1 MNKLSIRLG
10 LLFFIFILLIETM
23 LFFFLYQGIISER
36 IQSET
41 GNLLAR
47 GTTHRN
53 VLEKNFQKSTIEHV
67 ALMETEAETDVII
80 TDANNNIIESSNEI
94 TEGMKQLINK
104 SKSFRY
110 THHGQMLEDR
120 WKTEKYLA
128 TVSPIVVNENVEG
141 FVFMFLDTVPIRNM
155 IHQLTNQFLLIGVM
169 SIFITLI
176 TIFLLSK
183 FIVSP
188 LIEMKKVTEQLSQ
201 GNHENELNTKRD
213 DELGDL
219 ARSIQ
224 FLSNNLERLK
234 KDRNEFL
241 SSISHD
247 LRTPL
252 TYLKG
257 YADIASRP
265 NLSNEQKNEYLAII
279 KEEAENV
286 ATLIK
291 NLFEL
296 AKMDENQ
303 FTVFKQPMLLKNF
316 LENISHKI
324 QPAFNEANIKLL
336 IKCAPNI
343 RATIDAERF
352 RQVIV
357 NLLDN
362 ALKHSRANT
371 TVTVEVNQNKNIT
384 TISFSDEGEGIPN
397 EELPYIWDRLY
408 RVEKS
413 RSRSTGGSG
422 LGLAIVKKI
431 VESHGGEIT
440 VNSVL
445 NKGTTFIIQLKD
457 GAQIGK
463 NIIS

>member
-53 VLEKNFQKSTIEHV
+53 VLEKNFQETTIEHV
-67 ALMETEAETDVII
+67 ALMETEAATDVVI
-80 TDANNNIIESSNEI
+80 TDENNKAIKSSNEI
-94 TEGMKQLINK
+94 TDGMQELINR
-104 SKSFRY
+104 SKNHNF
-110 THHGQMLEDR
+110 THHGELLEDR

-128 TVSPIVVNENVEG
+128 TVSPIVVNEKVVG
-141 FVFMFLDTVPIRNM
+141 FVFMFLETVSIRNM
-155 IHQLTNQFLLIGVM
+155 IHQLTNQFILVGVI

-188 LIEMKKVTEQLSQ
+188 LLEMKKVTEQISR

-224 FLSNNLERLK
+224 LLSDNLDRLK

-247 LRTPL
+247 LKTPL

-257 YADIASRP
+257 YADIARRP
-265 NLSNEQKNEYLAII
+265 NLTNEQRDEYLAII
-279 KEEAENV
+279 NEEAENV
-286 ATLIK
+286 VALI
-291 NLFEL
+291 NDLFEL

-303 FTVFKQPMLLKNF
+303 FTIHKQPVKLNDFFGK
-316 LENISHKI
+316 ISEKF
-324 QPAFNEANIKLL
+324 QPAFNEENIKLQ
-336 IKCAPNI
+336 IMCAPNI
-343 RATIDAERF
+343 RVSIDAERF
-352 RQVIV
+352 RQVIS

-362 ALKHSRANT
+362 ALKHSSANT
-371 TVTVEVNQNKNIT
+371 TVSVEVDQNKNGT
-384 TISFSDEGEGIPN
+384 TITVSDEGEGISEKDLPN
-397 EELPYIWDRLY
+397 IWDRLY

-431 VESHGGEIT
+431 IEGHGGEISVRSK
-440 VNSVL
+440 VNV
-445 NKGTTFIIQLKD
+445 GTTFTIHLKD
-457 GAQIGK
+457 GGV
-463 NIIS
+463 N

>member
-1 MNKLSIRLG
+1 MNKLSVWLG

-53 VLEKNFQKSTIEHV
+53 VLEKNFHESTIEHV
-67 ALMETEAETDVII
+67 ALMETEAATDVVI
-80 TDANNNIIESSNEI
+80 TDENYKVIQSSNKI
-94 TEGMKQLINK
+94 TEGMQELINN
-104 SKSFRY
+104 SKTISY
-110 THHGQMLEDR
+110 THHGILLEDR

-128 TVSPIVVNENVEG
+128 TVSPIVVNKKIVG
-141 FVFMFLDTVPIRNM
+141 FVYMFLETVPIRNM
-155 IHQLTNQFLLIGVM
+155 IHQLTNQFLLIGVI

-188 LIEMKKVTEQLSQ
+188 LLEMKRVTEQLSK
-201 GNHENELNTKRD
+201 GNHKIKLNTKRD

-224 FLSNNLERLK
+224 LLSDNLHRLK

-241 SSISHD
+241 SSISHE
-247 LRTPL
+247 LKTPL

-257 YADIASRP
+257 YADIARRP
-265 NLSNEQKNEYLAII
+265 NITNEQRDEYLSII

-286 ATLIK
+286 VVLVN

-303 FTVFKQPMLLKNF
+303 FTINKQPVRLKDF
-316 LENISHKI
+316 LEKI
-324 QPAFNEANIKLL
+324 RQKFQPAFHEEKIDLK
-336 IKCAPNI
+336 IICPPNI
-343 RATIDAERF
+343 SVSVDAVRF
-352 RQVIV
+352 SQVIS

-362 ALKHSRANT
+362 ALKHSPANT
-371 TVTVEVNQNKNIT
+371 TVTVEVKQNKTGT
-384 TISFSDEGEGIPN
+384 TITISDEGEGIP
-397 EELPYIWDRLY
+397 EEDLPNIWDRLY

-422 LGLAIVKKI
+422 IGLAIVKKI
-431 VESHGGEIT
+431 VESHGGEISIKSI
-440 VNSVL
+440 V
-445 NKGTTFIIQLKD
+445 NKGTTFTIHLKD
-457 GAQIGK
+457 GGAI
-463 NIIS
+463 

>member
-1 MNKLSIRLG
+1 MNKLSVWLG

-53 VLEKNFQKSTIEHV
+53 VLEKNFHESTIEHV
-67 ALMETEAETDVII
+67 ALMETEAATDVVI
-80 TDANNNIIESSNEI
+80 TDENYKVIQSSNKI
-94 TEGMKQLINK
+94 TEGMQELINN
-104 SKSFRY
+104 SKTISY
-110 THHGQMLEDR
+110 THHGILLEDR

-128 TVSPIVVNENVEG
+128 TVSPIVVNKKIVG
-141 FVFMFLDTVPIRNM
+141 FVYMFLETVPIRNM
-155 IHQLTNQFLLIGVM
+155 IHQLTNQFLLIGVI

-188 LIEMKKVTEQLSQ
+188 LLEMKRVTEQLSK
-201 GNHENELNTKRD
+201 GNHEIKLNTKRD

-224 FLSNNLERLK
+224 LLSDNLHRLK

-241 SSISHD
+241 SSISHE
-247 LRTPL
+247 LKTPL

-257 YADIASRP
+257 YADIARRP
-265 NLSNEQKNEYLAII
+265 NITNEQRDEYLSII

-286 ATLIK
+286 VVLVN

-303 FTVFKQPMLLKNF
+303 FTINKQPVRLKDLL
-316 LENISHKI
+316 EKI
-324 QPAFNEANIKLL
+324 RQKFQPAFHEEKIDLK
-336 IKCAPNI
+336 IICPPNI
-343 RATIDAERF
+343 SVSVDAVRF
-352 RQVIV
+352 SQVIS

-362 ALKHSRANT
+362 ALKHSPANT
-371 TVTVEVNQNKNIT
+371 TVTVEVKQNKTGT
-384 TISFSDEGEGIPN
+384 TITISDEGEGIP
-397 EELPYIWDRLY
+397 EEDLPNIWDRLY

-422 LGLAIVKKI
+422 IGLAIVKKI
-431 VESHGGEIT
+431 VESHGGEISIKSI
-440 VNSVL
+440 V
-445 NKGTTFIIQLKD
+445 NKGTTFTIHLKD
-457 GAQIGK
+457 GGAI
-463 NIIS
+463 

>member
-1 MNKLSIRLG
+1 MNKLSVRLG

-53 VLEKNFQKSTIEHV
+53 VLEKNFQETTIEHV
-67 ALMETEAETDVII
+67 ALMETEAATDVVI
-80 TDANNNIIESSNEI
+80 TDEKNKVIESSNEI
-94 TEGMKQLINK
+94 TEGMQELINN
-104 SKSFRY
+104 SKTHHY
-110 THHGQMLEDR
+110 THHGELLEDR
-120 WKTEKYLA
+120 WKTEKYMA
-128 TVSPIVVNENVEG
+128 TVSPIVVNEKVVG
-141 FVFMFLDTVPIRNM
+141 FVFMFLETVSIRNM
-155 IHQLTNQFLLIGVM
+155 IHQLTNQFLLVGVI
-169 SIFITLI
+169 SIFLTLV

-188 LIEMKKVTEQLSQ
+188 ILEMKRVTEQLSQ

-224 FLSNNLERLK
+224 LLSDNLERVK

-247 LRTPL
+247 LKTPL

-257 YADIASRP
+257 YADIARRP
-265 NLSNEQKNEYLAII
+265 NLTNEQRDEYLAII
-279 KEEAENV
+279 NEESENV
-286 ATLIK
+286 VALI
-291 NLFEL
+291 NDLFEL

-303 FTVFKQPMLLKNF
+303 FTIHKQTVRLRNF
-316 LENISHKI
+316 LERVSQKF
-324 QPAFNEANIKLL
+324 QPAFNEENIILQ
-336 IKCAPNI
+336 IKCDSNV
-343 RATIDAERF
+343 RVSIDTERF
-352 RQVIV
+352 GQVIS

-362 ALKHSRANT
+362 ALKHSPANT
-371 TVTVEVNQNKNIT
+371 TVVVEVNQNKVGT
-384 TISFSDEGEGIPN
+384 TIIVSDEGEGIP
-397 EELPYIWDRLY
+397 EKDLPNIWDRLY

-431 VESHGGEIT
+431 IEGHGGEISVSSI
-440 VNSVL
+440 VN
-445 NKGTTFIIQLKD
+445 NGTSFTIQLKD
-457 GAQIGK
+457 GGV
-463 NIIS
+463 N

>member
-10 LLFFIFILLIETM
+10 LLFFIFVMLIETM
-23 LFFFLYQGIISER
+23 LFFFLYQGIVSER

-41 GNLLAR
+41 ANLLSR

-53 VLEKNFQKSTIEHV
+53 VLEKSFKESTIMHV
-67 ALMETEAETDVII
+67 ALMETEAATDVVI
-80 TDANNNIIESSNEI
+80 TDAKLNVMESSNKI
-94 TEGMKQLINK
+94 TNGMNVLINK
-104 SKSFRY
+104 SKTLDY
-110 THHGQMLEDR
+110 THQGELLEDR

-128 TVSPIVVNENVEG
+128 TESPIVVNGKVEG

-155 IHQLTNQFLLIGVM
+155 IHQLTNQFILVGLI

-188 LIEMKKVTEQLSQ
+188 LIEMKKVTEQISQ
-201 GNHENELNTKRD
+201 GIHENELNTNRD

-224 FLSNNLERLK
+224 YLSDNLERLK

-257 YADIASRP
+257 YADVATRP
-265 NLSNEQKNEYLAII
+265 NLTNDQRNEYLNII

-286 ATLIK
+286 AELVK

-303 FTVFKQPMLLKNF
+303 FTIHKQPVIMNDF
-316 LENISHKI
+316 LEKI
-324 QPAFNEANIKLL
+324 KQKFQPAFNESNIKLL
-336 IKCAPNI
+336 INCSSHI
-343 RATIDAERF
+343 RVLIDAERF
-352 RQVIV
+352 RQVII

-362 ALKHSRANT
+362 AFKHSSAGT
-371 TVTVEVNQNKNIT
+371 TVTVEVNQNKNAT
-384 TISFSDEGEGIPN
+384 TIVVSDEGEGIP
-397 EELPYIWDRLY
+397 EGDLPYIWDRLY

-431 VESHGGEIT
+431 IESHGGEIMVSST
-440 VNSVL
+440 V
-445 NKGTTFIIQLKD
+445 NKGTTFTIQLKD
-457 GAQIGK
+457 GGA
-463 NIIS
+463 N

>member
-23 LFFFLYQGIISER
+23 LFFFLYQGIVSER

-53 VLEKNFQKSTIEHV
+53 VLEKNFQESTIDHV
-67 ALMETEAETDVII
+67 ALMETEAETDVVI
-80 TDANNNIIESSNEI
+80 TDENNNVIESSNEI
-94 TEGMKQLINK
+94 TDGMQELINN
-104 SKSFRY
+104 SKTLHY
-110 THHGQMLEDR
+110 THHGELLEDR
-120 WKTEKYLA
+120 WKTEKYMA
-128 TVSPIVVNENVEG
+128 TVSPIVVDEKAVG
-141 FVFMFLDTVPIRNM
+141 FVFMFLETAPIRNM
-155 IHQLTNQFLLIGVM
+155 IHQLTNQFLLVGVI

-188 LIEMKKVTEQLSQ
+188 LIEMKKVTEQLNQ

-224 FLSNNLERLK
+224 LLSNNLELLK

-247 LRTPL
+247 LKTPL

-257 YADIASRP
+257 YADIARRP
-265 NLSNEQKNEYLAII
+265 NLTNEQRDEYLAII

-286 ATLIK
+286 VVLIN

-303 FTVFKQPMLLKNF
+303 FTIHKQPVKLKEF
-316 LENISHKI
+316 LEKISQKF
-324 QPAFNEANIKLL
+324 QPAFNEVNIRLQ
-336 IKCAPNI
+336 IKCAPTV
-343 RATIDAERF
+343 RVSIDAERF
-352 RQVIV
+352 KQVIS

-362 ALKHSRANT
+362 ALKHSSANT
-371 TVTVEVNQNKNIT
+371 TVTVEVNQNKTGT
-384 TISFSDEGEGIPN
+384 TIIVSDEGEGIP
-397 EELPYIWDRLY
+397 EEDLPNIWDRLY

-431 VESHGGEIT
+431 IEGHGGEISVKST
-440 VNSVL
+440 V
-445 NKGTTFIIQLKD
+445 NKGTTFSIQLKD
-457 GAQIGK
+457 GGAH
-463 NIIS
+463 

>member
-23 LFFFLYQGIISER
+23 LFFFLYQGIVSER

-41 GNLLAR
+41 ANLLAR

-53 VLEKNFQKSTIEHV
+53 VLEKNFKESTIMHV
-67 ALMETEAETDVII
+67 ALMETEAATDVVI
-80 TDANNNIIESSNEI
+80 TDANLHVIQSSNKI
-94 TEGMKQLINK
+94 TNGMKELMNK
-104 SKSFRY
+104 SNTLHY
-110 THHGQMLEDR
+110 THHGELLEDR

-128 TVSPIVVNENVEG
+128 TVSPIVVNGKVEG
-141 FVFMFLDTVPIRNM
+141 FVFMFLDTLSIRNM
-155 IHQLTNQFLLIGVM
+155 IHQLTNQFLLVGVI

-183 FIVSP
+183 FIVAP
-188 LIEMKKVTEQLSQ
+188 LIEMKKVTEQMSQ
-201 GNHENELNTKRD
+201 GIHENELNTNRD

-224 FLSNNLERLK
+224 YLSDNLERLK

-247 LRTPL
+247 LKTPL

-257 YADIASRP
+257 YADIATRP
-265 NLSNEQKNEYLAII
+265 NLTNEQRNEYLSII
-279 KEEAENV
+279 KEEAANV
-286 ATLIK
+286 VELIN

-303 FTVFKQPMLLKNF
+303 FTIHKQSVMMKDF
-316 LENISHKI
+316 LEKI
-324 QPAFNEANIKLL
+324 KQKFQPAFHEVNINLQ
-336 IKCAPNI
+336 IKCAPNV
-343 RATIDAERF
+343 RVSIDEQRF
-352 RQVIV
+352 KQVII

-362 ALKHSRANT
+362 ALKNSPDNT
-371 TVTVEVNQNKNIT
+371 TVLVEVNQNKAGT
-384 TISFSDEGEGIPN
+384 TIAVSDEGEGIP
-397 EELPYIWDRLY
+397 EGDLPYIWDRLY

-431 VESHGGEIT
+431 VESHGGEI
-440 VNSVL
+440 SVRSIV
-445 NKGTTFIIQLKD
+445 NKGTTFTVHLKD
-457 GAQIGK
+457 GGA
-463 NIIS
+463 N

>member
-23 LFFFLYQGIISER
+23 LFFFLYQGIVSER

-53 VLEKNFQKSTIEHV
+53 VLEKNFQESTIEHV
-67 ALMETEAETDVII
+67 ALMETEAATDVVI
-80 TDANNNIIESSNEI
+80 TDENNKVIKSSNEI
-94 TEGMKQLINK
+94 TEGMQELINK
-104 SKSFRY
+104 SKTLHY
-110 THHGQMLEDR
+110 THHGELLEER
-120 WKTEKYLA
+120 WKTEKYLV
-128 TVSPIVVNENVEG
+128 TVSPIVVNDKVEG
-141 FVFMFLDTVPIRNM
+141 FVFMFLDTIPIRNM
-155 IHQLTNQFLLIGVM
+155 IHQLTNQFLLIGVI

-201 GNHENELNTKRD
+201 GNHDNELNTKRD

-224 FLSNNLERLK
+224 LLSDNLERLK

-247 LRTPL
+247 LKTPL

-257 YADIASRP
+257 YADIARRP
-265 NLSNEQKNEYLAII
+265 NLTNEQRDEYLAII

-286 ATLIK
+286 VLLIN

-303 FTVFKQPMLLKNF
+303 FTIHKQLVKMKDF
-316 LENISHKI
+316 LEKISQKF
-324 QPAFNEANIKLL
+324 QPAFNEVNIRLQL
-336 IKCAPNI
+336 KCAPTV
-343 RATIDAERF
+343 RVSIDAERF
-352 RQVIV
+352 QQVIS

-362 ALKHSRANT
+362 ALKHSPANT
-371 TVTVEVNQNKNIT
+371 TVTVEVNRNKTGT
-384 TISFSDEGEGIPN
+384 TITIYDEGEGIP
-397 EELPYIWDRLY
+397 EKDLPFIWDRLY

-431 VESHGGEIT
+431 IEGHGGEISVRST
-440 VNSVL
+440 V
-445 NKGTTFIIQLKD
+445 NKGTTFTIHLKD
-457 GAQIGK
+457 VGA
-463 NIIS
+463 N

>member
-53 VLEKNFQKSTIEHV
+53 VLEKNFQESTIEHV
-67 ALMETEAETDVII
+67 ALMETEAATDVVI
-80 TDANNNIIESSNEI
+80 TDENNKVIKSSNEI
-94 TEGMKQLINK
+94 TDGMQELINN
-104 SKSFRY
+104 SKTHHF
-110 THHGQMLEDR
+110 THHGELLEDR
-120 WKTEKYLA
+120 WKTEKYMA
-128 TVSPIVVNENVEG
+128 TVSPIVVNEKVVG
-141 FVFMFLDTVPIRNM
+141 FVFMFLETVPIRNM
-155 IHQLTNQFLLIGVM
+155 IHQLTNQFILVGVI

-188 LIEMKKVTEQLSQ
+188 LLEMKRVTEQISQ

-224 FLSNNLERLK
+224 LLSDNLERLK

-247 LRTPL
+247 LKTPL

-257 YADIASRP
+257 YADIAKRP
-265 NLSNEQKNEYLAII
+265 NLTNEQRNEYLAII

-286 ATLIK
+286 VALI
-291 NLFEL
+291 NDLFEL

-303 FTVFKQPMLLKNF
+303 FTIHRRPVMLNDF
-316 LENISHKI
+316 LEKISQKF
-324 QPAFNEANIKLL
+324 QPAFNEANIILQ
-336 IKCAPNI
+336 IKCAVNI
-343 RATIDAERF
+343 RVSIDAERF
-352 RQVIV
+352 RQVIS

-362 ALKHSRANT
+362 ALKYSPANT
-371 TVTVEVNQNKNIT
+371 TVTVEVNQNKNGT
-384 TISFSDEGEGIPN
+384 TITVSDEGEGISEKDLPN
-397 EELPYIWDRLY
+397 IWDRLY

-431 VESHGGEIT
+431 IEGHGGEISVRSK
-440 VNSVL
+440 VNV
-445 NKGTTFIIQLKD
+445 GTAFTIHLKD
-457 GAQIGK
+457 GGA
-463 NIIS
+463 N

>member
-10 LLFFIFILLIETM
+10 LLFFIFTLLIGTM

-53 VLEKNFQKSTIEHV
+53 VLEKNFQETTIEHV
-67 ALMETEAETDVII
+67 ALMETEAATDVVI
-80 TDANNNIIESSNEI
+80 TDENNKVIKSSNEI
-94 TEGMKQLINK
+94 TEGMQELINN
-104 SKSFRY
+104 SKTHHF
-110 THHGQMLEDR
+110 THHGELLEDR
-120 WKTEKYLA
+120 WKTEKYMA
-128 TVSPIVVNENVEG
+128 TVSPIVVNKKIVG
-141 FVFMFLDTVPIRNM
+141 FVFMFLETVPIRNM
-155 IHQLTNQFLLIGVM
+155 IHQLTNQFLLVGMI

-188 LIEMKKVTEQLSQ
+188 LLEMKRVTEQLSQ
-201 GNHENELNTKRD
+201 GNHQNELNTKRD

-224 FLSNNLERLK
+224 LLSDNLERLK

-247 LRTPL
+247 LKTPL

-257 YADIASRP
+257 YADIATRP
-265 NLSNEQKNEYLAII
+265 NLTSEQRKEYLAII

-286 ATLIK
+286 VVLIN

-303 FTVFKQPMLLKNF
+303 FTIHKQQVRLNDF
-316 LENISHKI
+316 LEKISQKF
-324 QPAFNEANIKLL
+324 QPAFNDVDILL
-336 IKCAPNI
+336 QIKCAPTI
-343 RATIDAERF
+343 RVLIDAERF
-352 RQVIV
+352 RQVIS

-362 ALKHSRANT
+362 ALKSSQANT
-371 TVTVEVNQNKNIT
+371 TVTVEVNQNKTGTIIT
-384 TISFSDEGEGIPN
+384 VSDEGEGIP
-397 EELPYIWDRLY
+397 EEDLPNIWDRLY

-431 VESHGGEIT
+431 IEGHGGEISVKSK
-440 VNSVL
+440 VNI
-445 NKGTTFIIQLKD
+445 GTTFTIHLKD
-457 GAQIGK
+457 GGA
-463 NIIS
+463 N

>member
-1 MNKLSIRLG
+1 MNKLSVRLG
-10 LLFFIFILLIETM
+10 LLFFIFILIIETM
-23 LFFFLYQGIISER
+23 LFFFLYQGIVNER

-53 VLEKNFQKSTIEHV
+53 VLEKNFQESTIEHV
-67 ALMETEAETDVII
+67 ALMETEAETDVVI
-80 TDANNNIIESSNEI
+80 TDAYNNVINSSNKI
-94 TEGMKQLINK
+94 TEGMRDLINK
-104 SKSFRY
+104 SKTLHY
-110 THHGQMLEDR
+110 THHGELLEDR

-128 TVSPIVVNENVEG
+128 TVSPINVNGKVEG
-141 FVFMFLDTVPIRNM
+141 FVFMFLDTLSIRNM
-155 IHQLTNQFLLIGVM
+155 IHQLTNQFLLVGLI

-188 LIEMKKVTEQLSQ
+188 LLEMKRVTEQLSQ

-224 FLSNNLERLK
+224 LLSDNLDRLK

-247 LRTPL
+247 LKTPL

-257 YADIASRP
+257 YADIARRP
-265 NLSNEQKNEYLAII
+265 TLTNEQRDEYLAII
-279 KEEAENV
+279 NEESENV
-286 ATLIK
+286 VALI
-291 NLFEL
+291 NDLFEL

-303 FTVFKQPMLLKNF
+303 FTIHKQPVKLKDF
-316 LENISHKI
+316 LEKISQKF
-324 QPAFNEANIKLL
+324 QPAFNEENIILQ
-336 IKCAPNI
+336 IICAPNV
-343 RATIDAERF
+343 RVSIDAERF
-352 RQVIV
+352 RQVIS

-362 ALKHSRANT
+362 ALKHSSANT
-371 TVTVEVNQNKNIT
+371 TVTIEVNQSKTGTIIT
-384 TISFSDEGEGIPN
+384 LSDEGEGIP
-397 EELPYIWDRLY
+397 EKDLPNIWDRLY

-431 VESHGGEIT
+431 IEGHGGEI
-440 VNSVL
+440 SVRSIV
-445 NKGTTFIIQLKD
+445 NKGTTFTIQLKD
-457 GAQIGK
+457 GGA
-463 NIIS
+463 N